1 MADDPNSTKPDSCAR
16 PRSPDHARTEPTS
29 GTPRST
35 PTEPTWWPADSYG
48 LIFLPRFVE
57 KIGLRAFPDWTGAE
71 ATMEQQLV
79 RLPEL
84 AAANMYPR
92 IYADNLLRKHRPDLT
107 PWPYLDFAFG
117 SGNHK
122 LWPIAQQ
129 LAKHEYN
136 EAAPALRRLR
146 SVWDEIRRHSLTK
159 KLALKIH
166 KIPGGPWKEF
176 DPAWWDGNRPDNLF
190 DCGTIDPEYPFGER
204 PSWEG
209 NNDHWI
215 FAPYEGIDQ
224 IMAALAPAQGA
235 FKVQSKTPPPATQP
249 NEQTVAD
256 SAPGDSEPVTA
267 KKRVK
272 RQTKKRVKRRAKKQV
287 KRRGPDRFSKSDRAL
302 YPAITKLIKKEQLSP
317 QEAAQRLGDLGK
329 IEGRGSANSRKL
341 RLARRYRKEVQ
352 KH

>member
-16 PRSPDHARTEPTS
+16 PRSPDHAHIESTS

-35 PTEPTWWPADSYG
+35 PTEPTWWPADSYD

-57 KIGLRAFPDWTGAE
+57 KIGLRVFPDWTGAE
-71 ATMEQQLV
+71 ATTERKVIL
-79 RLPEL
+79 LPEL
-84 AAANMYPR
+84 AAANMYHR

-107 PWPYLDFAFG
+107 PSPYLDFASG

-122 LWPIAQQ
+122 HWPIAQQ
-129 LAKHEYN
+129 LAEHEYN
-136 EAAPALRRLR
+136 KAAPALRRLR
-146 SVWDEIRRHSLTK
+146 SVWDEIRRQSCAGELP
-159 KLALKIH
+159 LKIRRVS
-166 KIPGGPWKEF
+166 GGPFETFQPVWWKRD
-176 DPAWWDGNRPDNLF
+176 DPNELF
-190 DCGTIDPEYPFGER
+190 DSCIIDPEYPFSARR
-204 PSWEG
+204 PSWKG

-215 FAPYEGIDQ
+215 FAPREGIDQ
-224 IMAALAPAQGA
+224 IVAALAPAQGA

-287 KRRGPDRFSKSDRAL
+287 K
-302 YPAITKLIKKEQLSP
+302 
-317 QEAAQRLGDLGK
+317 
-329 IEGRGSANSRKL
+329 
-341 RLARRYRKEVQ
+341 
-352 KH
+352 